1 MFTTLKKEID
11 SSNKQ
16 RSQMVKER
24 EEMRKRIEK
33 SDQSLVMLLDEN
45 QGLKKKVR

>member
-11 SSNKQ
+11 SSKKQ
-16 RSQMVKER
+16 RAQMVKER